1 MVAVSS
7 TADTSSG
14 TGPTDQ
20 AEGNRDGQLG
30 RYDCRTVYGNFRFR
44 EDGAAEVEVD
54 PEAESVEVEEG
65 NPETADYRCGQWDCY
80 CCGYRM
86 RMNLVEE
93 IERLVDERPEMRR
106 FLTLTL
112 DPSKVPREVQGDDK
126 AMTEYLMNTWRKFR
140 VYIQREYGD
149 FSFVWVKEQGEENED
164 HWHLH
169 VLVSRYMEQS
179 WISEAWSAVG
189 GGEVVD
195 IRRVSR
201 CEKVAHY
208 LGKYLTKNALSGFPD
223 GVQRYGT
230 SEDIDLDVRGGGSG
244 DEEFSLVMDDYQ
256 MSREG
261 EPMTRPVVS
270 ADFIQQLEHGG
281 PLGKGEPP
289 P

>member
-1 MVAVSS
+1 MS
-7 TADTSSG
+7 TVEG
-14 TGPTDQ
+14 TGQQTELTDH
-20 AEGNRDGQLG
+20 GDRDDDQLG
-30 RYDCRTVYGNFRFR
+30 RFDCREVYSNFRFE
-44 EDGAAEVEVD
+44 EDGTAEVEVD
-54 PEAESVEVEEG
+54 PDAEEVQTEEG
-65 NPETADYRCGQWDCY
+65 DRITANYRCGQWDCY

-93 IERLVDERPEMRR
+93 VERVVDERPEMRR

-126 AMTEYLMNTWRKFR
+126 AMVEYLMNTWRKFR

-149 FSFVWVKEQGEENED
+149 FSFIWVKERGEENED

-169 VLVSRYMEQS
+169 VLVSRYMEQA

-208 LGKYLTKNALSGFPD
+208 LGKYLTKNALSDFPE

-230 SEDIDLDVRGGGSG
+230 SEDIQLDVRG
-244 DEEFSLVMDDYQ
+244 DESSDTEFSLVMDDYGLE
-256 MSREG
+256 RDG
-261 EPMTRPVVS
+261 EPLTRPVVS
-270 ADFIQQLEHGG
+270 ADFVQQLEHGG
-281 PLGKGEPP
+281 PLGKDPP
-289 P
+289 PDD

>member
-1 MVAVSS
+1 
-7 TADTSSG
+7 
-14 TGPTDQ
+14 
-20 AEGNRDGQLG
+20 
-30 RYDCRTVYGNFRFR
+30 VYSNFRFE
-44 EDGAAEVEVD
+44 EDVD
-54 PEAESVEVEEG
+54 VDVRVDGDGEAVEVEEA
-65 NPETADYRCGQWDCY
+65 NPATADYRCGQWDCY

-93 IERLVDERPEMRR
+93 VEKLVQERPEMRR

-112 DPSKVPREVQGDDK
+112 DPEKVPREVQGDDE
-126 AMTEYLMNTWRKFR
+126 AMVEYLMETWRKFR

-208 LGKYLTKNALSGFPD
+208 LGKYLTKNALAQFPD

-230 SEDIDLDVRGGGSG
+230 SEDIELDVRGGESSEK
-244 DEEFSLVMDDYQ
+244 DFSLLMDDYIIERDGDPL
-256 MSREG
+256 S
-261 EPMTRPVVS
+261 RPVVA
-270 ADFIQQLEHGG
+270 ADFIRQRQNGG
-281 PLGKGEPP
+281 PVGKDGPP
-289 P
+289 PD